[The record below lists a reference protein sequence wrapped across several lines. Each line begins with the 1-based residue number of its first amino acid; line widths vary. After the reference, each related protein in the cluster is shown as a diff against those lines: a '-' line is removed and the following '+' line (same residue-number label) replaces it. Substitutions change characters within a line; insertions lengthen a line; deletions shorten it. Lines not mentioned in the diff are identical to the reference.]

1 MSMSDDLSDS
11 QRNQITELLTRGA
24 KIEAIQFYREATGVG
39 LKEAKDAV
47 EAMEASLEPR
57 PAGSRDP
64 FAKKSGCFGVFA
76 ALITTMTVVVVVVMW

>member
-1 MSMSDDLSDS
+1 
-11 QRNQITELLTRGA
+11 
-24 KIEAIQFYREATGVG
+24 